1 MSDDLWTWACAAYA
15 APGVAEACLSLQD
28 YHEQNVPL
36 LLWAAWAAV
45 TGRRPD
51 EETIEAACDAA
62 RAYDTVIVSQLR
74 AVRRTLKAPI
84 PDMDHDHRE
93 ALRQQVKTLELDA
106 ERRLML
112 ELESLAPAP
121 SGAPRRAI
129 DGLAEPARM
138 WTRVVPRPALTI
150 LADRLPA

>member
-1 MSDDLWTWACAAYA
+1 MSDLWTWAVTAYE

-28 YHEQNVPL
+28 HNEQNVPL
-36 LLWAAWAAV
+36 LLWAAWVAV

-84 PDMDHDHRE
+84 PDVADDHRE
-93 ALRQQVKTLELDA
+93 ALRQQVKALELDA

-112 ELESLAPAP
+112 ELQELAPVP

-129 DGLAEPARM
+129 DGLAEAAKL
-138 WTRVVPRPALTI
+138 WARVVPRPALTT